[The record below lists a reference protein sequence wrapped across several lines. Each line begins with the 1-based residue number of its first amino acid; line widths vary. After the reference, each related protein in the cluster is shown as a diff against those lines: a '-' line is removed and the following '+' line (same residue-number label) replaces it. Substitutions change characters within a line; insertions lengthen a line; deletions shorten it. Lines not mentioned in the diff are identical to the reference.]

1 MAKDETTVYVE
12 LRFSPSWA
20 LISDVRRFVDVFF
33 RRTLE
38 DSDAASRVALAA
50 HELLE
55 NATKYS
61 VDGEARLRLEVE
73 PAEPTPRLSIHVSN
87 RTNPDEIERL
97 EKRFA
102 AMTEEPDAFRYYQQ
116 LLRSARGRRDRAGLG
131 LARIQAEADVA
142 LSLEVEGDIVHIRGR
157 TQLEEPS

>member
-1 MAKDETTVYVE
+1 
-12 LRFSPSWA
+12 
-20 LISDVRRFVDVFF
+20 VDVFL

-38 DSDAASRVALAA
+38 DPDVASRIALAA

-73 PAEPTPRLSIHVSN
+73 QSEPAPRLSIHVSN
-87 RTNPDEIERL
+87 RSSPEEIGQL
-97 EKRFA
+97 QQRFE
-102 AMTEEPDAFRYYQQ
+102 AMTEQPDAFRCYQK
-116 LLRSARGRRDRAGLG
+116 LLRLARGRHDRAGLG

-142 LSLEVEGDIVHIRGR
+142 LSMEIEGDIVHIRGC
-157 TQLEEPS
+157 TQTEPS